1 MSNTA
6 TATGTPPTGPPLTP
20 TDTVRVPG
28 AQTPDL
34 TFDKVAD
41 KTSVS
46 MVGEMITYTFTAENT
61 GNQTLTDVSIDDPL
75 PGLSDLVC
83 TPGQPTT
90 LDPGG
95 VLECTATYAV
105 TLEDLDSGAVFNTAT
120 ATGTPPTGPRL
131 TPPDTVGVP
140 VEQTPALTLDKIADV
155 GSVSTVGDEI
165 VYTFT
170 AENTGNV
177 TLTDVSI
184 TDPLPG
190 LSALSCESPV
200 GTSVTQPVTLDPT
213 EVLECTATY
222 AVTQPDLDAGA
233 VSNTATA
240 TGQPPT
246 GPPLTPT
253 DTVRVPVA
261 QTPDLTLDKVA
272 DVASV
277 SMVGDEIV
285 YTFTA
290 TNTGN
295 QTLTDV
301 SIDDPLPGLSDL
313 VCTPGQP
320 TTLDPGGVLACTATY
335 AVTQADLDSGAVF
348 NTATATGT
356 PPTGPRLTPPDTV
369 GVPVAQTPALTLDK
383 VADVTSV
390 SMVGET
396 ITYTFAAENTGN
408 QSLTDV
414 SITDPLP
421 GLSDLVCAP
430 GQPLTLAPTEVLEC
444 TATYAVTQADLD
456 AGSVSNTATATGT
469 PPTGPPLTP
478 TDTVRVPGAQ
488 TPDLTFDKVADKPSV
503 SIVGET
509 ITYTFTA
516 ENTGNVS
523 LTDVSIDDPLPGL
536 SALSCTPGQPTTLD
550 PGGVLECTA
559 TYEVTQADLDSGAVF
574 NTATAT
580 GTPPTGPRLTPPD
593 TVGVPVE
600 QTPALTLEKVADV
613 TLVSMVGDEIVYTFT
628 ATNTGNQTLTDVSIA
643 DPLPGLSALSCES
656 PVGTSVT
663 QPVTLAP
670 TEVLECTATYA
681 VTQADLDA
689 GSVSNTATAT
699 GHSADGSAVDP
710 DGHGAGAG
718 CADAG
723 SDPGEGRRRDVGGGA
738 G

>member
-1 MSNTA
+1 M
-6 TATGTPPTGPPLTP
+6 
-20 TDTVRVPG
+20 
-28 AQTPDL
+28 
-34 TFDKVAD
+34 
-41 KTSVS
+41 
-46 MVGEMITYTFTAENT
+46 
-61 GNQTLTDVSIDDPL
+61 
-75 PGLSDLVC
+75 
-83 TPGQPTT
+83 
-90 LDPGG
+90 
-95 VLECTATYAV
+95 
-105 TLEDLDSGAVFNTAT
+105 
-120 ATGTPPTGPRL
+120 
-131 TPPDTVGVP
+131 
-140 VEQTPALTLDKIADV
+140 
-155 GSVSTVGDEI
+155 
-165 VYTFT
+165 
-170 AENTGNV
+170 
-177 TLTDVSI
+177 
-184 TDPLPG
+184 
-190 LSALSCESPV
+190 
-200 GTSVTQPVTLDPT
+200 
-213 EVLECTATY
+213 
-222 AVTQPDLDAGA
+222 
-233 VSNTATA
+233 
-240 TGQPPT
+240 
-246 GPPLTPT
+246 
-253 DTVRVPVA
+253 
-261 QTPDLTLDKVA
+261 
-272 DVASV
+272 
-277 SMVGDEIV
+277 
-285 YTFTA
+285 
-290 TNTGN
+290 
-295 QTLTDV
+295 
-301 SIDDPLPGLSDL
+301 
-313 VCTPGQP
+313 
-320 TTLDPGGVLACTATY
+320 
-335 AVTQADLDSGAVF
+335 
-348 NTATATGT
+348 
-356 PPTGPRLTPPDTV
+356 
-369 GVPVAQTPALTLDK
+369 
-383 VADVTSV
+383 
-390 SMVGET
+390 GET

-536 SALSCTPGQPTTLD
+536 SGLSCTPGQPTTLD

-593 TVGVPVE
+593 TVGVPVA

-628 ATNTGNQTLTDVSIA
+628 ATNTGNQTLTDVSIV

-699 GHSADGSAVDP
+699 GQPPTGPPLTPTDTVRVPGAQTPDLTLEKVADVTSVAAPDDVITYTFTAENAGNVTLTDVSITDPLPGLSDLVCAPVQPLTLAPTEVLECTATYEVTQADLDSGAVFNTATATGTPPTGPRLTPPDTVGVPVEQTPALTLDKVADVTSVSMVGDEIIYTFTATNTGNVTLTDADITDPLPGLSALSCQSPVGTSVTTPVTLGPGGVLECTATYAVTQADL
-710 DGHGAGAG
+710 DAGAVSNTATATG
-718 CADAG
+718 TPPTGPPLTPTDTVTVPGTQSPGLTLEKVADKTTVSRVAETITYTFTATNTGNVTLTDADITDPLPGLSALSCQSPVGTSVTTPVTLPPGAVLECTATYAVTQADLDAG
-723 SDPGEGRRRDVGGGA
+723 AVNNTATATGTPPTGPPLTPTDTVTVVVPPTPATITPGTSTPPSLPSTGPSPWLGPIVPVAILLMVTGLLLQLGARRPSRRLA
-738 G
+738 